1 MSQKQYV
8 NVAIDVWG
16 DFAMFTMPQAKV
28 ERITYRMPTPSAC
41 RGILNA
47 IYSKPVEF
55 YYEITSVELIN
66 PIRLIALKR
75 NEIQNVVNEKG
86 LKQADYHLYTNEIR
100 TQRMCT
106 YLRDVYYRI
115 HAKLVRREDAP
126 SAVNL
131 QSLKQQFYR
140 RVQSGKCFYQ
150 PVLGTRECTCYFSKV
165 DATKEVLDVSETL
178 GLMLYDVFDITNNVP
193 LDTRKSTKKKKVVSC
208 EPNVSFFQASLDHG
222 VMRVPSWESDEIFVR
237 RNQQC
242 TES

>member
-55 YYEITSVELIN
+55 YYEVKQIEVMN
-66 PIRLIALKR
+66 KPRLITVRR
-75 NEIQNVVNEKG
+75 NEVNFKVDTS
-86 LKQADYHLYTNEIR
+86 KCMKVFDYHLQQENIK

-115 HAKLVRREDAP
+115 YAKIV
-126 SAVNL
+126 L
-131 QSLKQQFYR
+131 QKDKIGKIDVKALESQFYR
-140 RVQSGKCFYQ
+140 RVTGGKCFYQ
-150 PVLGTRECTCYFSKV
+150 PVLGCRECMCYFSMPDWNKKPYPW
-165 DATKEVLDVSETL
+165 TESL
-178 GLMLYDVFDITNNVP
+178 GLMLYDVFDITKYDP
-193 LDTRKSTKKKKVVSC
+193 LDTRSASKKIGHG
-208 EPNVSFFQASLDHG
+208 ETMVSFFDAKIVDG
-222 VMRVPSWESDEIFVR
+222 VMHIPSFDSDEIFVR
-237 RNQQC
+237 RQ
-242 TES
+242 